1 MNNFTTNTYEMKREI
16 VNFSKKISKEL
27 NKPTSKFVLD
37 MQYGLSKGGSCLISE
52 IARSLDEDIKL
63 NYTIERLCD
72 NLSNLYE
79 EEKETIW
86 NNYIKEVSKVLDK
99 DNAVVLFD
107 DSDINKEYSK
117 KLEDLDRVID
127 GSSKDKKIVNGYH
140 VCEAT
145 ALTKNEKQPLSIYSK
160 IYSCKSKDF
169 VSKNEYTI
177 SSIKAA
183 ERIFGENFTGIFDR
197 GYDDNKIFDYMS
209 KKHHKFVVRLD
220 DKRTLLF
227 KGKRRSVGEIA
238 KSRKGKIVMKALFD
252 DNEEIELSLSYTKA
266 VLPYNKEEYTLI
278 IVYGLSE
285 EKPMKLLTNIEIKD
299 KSDVIKVV
307 RLYLS
312 RWRIEEHFR
321 GKKQEYDF
329 ENMRVRTLESMN
341 NLNMMLTIHLGHIAI
356 LADNIDR
363 KLLTIKIIYASKAL
377 KEKSIVWLSQIAR
390 GIKKILSYA
399 HTGIKEWMDIEV
411 REKYKQLELKTLKY
425 C

>member
-16 VNFSKKISKEL
+16 VNFSKKISLGL

-99 DNAVVLFD
+99 DDAIVLFD

-117 KLEDLDRVID
+117 KLEDLDKVID

-220 DKRTLLF
+220 DKRTLFF

-285 EKPMKLLTNIEIKD
+285 EKQMKLLTNIEIKD

-363 KLLTIKIIYASKAL
+363 KLLTIKIIYASKSL

-390 GIKKILSYA
+390 GIKRILSYA
-399 HTGIKEWMDIEV
+399 HTGIKEWMEIEV
-411 REKYKQLELKTLKY
+411 REKYKQLELKL
-425 C
+425 